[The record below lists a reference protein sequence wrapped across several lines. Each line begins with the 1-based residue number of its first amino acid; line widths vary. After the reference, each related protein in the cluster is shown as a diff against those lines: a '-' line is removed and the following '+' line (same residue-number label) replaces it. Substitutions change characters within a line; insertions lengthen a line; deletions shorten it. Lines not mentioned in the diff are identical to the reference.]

1 MKAILKAITLAAFGL
16 AVGALLATSATVGIA
31 VTPLQAAVVMGGLA
45 LSTAIP
51 AAPGAI
57 GTYEFV
63 GVAILTSFGVAPE
76 AALATVLLAHA
87 IALLV
92 PSTAGLVTTW
102 VLHFNVREVA
112 NVAPADPPGVQLAR

>member
-1 MKAILKAITLAAFGL
+1 AAF
-16 AVGALLATSATVGIA
+16 LATSTAVGIA
-31 VTPLQAAVVMGGLA
+31 ISPLQAAVVMGGLA

-51 AAPGAI
+51 AAPGSI

-63 GVAILTSFGVAPE
+63 GVTILTSFGVAPE

-92 PSTAGLVTTW
+92 PSLAGLVTTW

-112 NVAPADPPGVQLAR
+112 TVAPAEPPGLPMTGRP